1 MNNQAVREE
10 LVSWGNRLIREG
22 LVTGPGGNISARSGD
37 IIYVSPSGYAFDE
50 LGPEDYV
57 GVDLNTGQLVEGT
70 LKPTSETEMH
80 LACYRKRPDI
90 TAVFHTHPKYT
101 IAMAS
106 SGHTLQAMCAEF
118 HIYAGAH
125 IPHVDYV
132 TVTTPA
138 LARAVEAVVTEDV
151 NVIVL
156 RNHGA
161 IGLGTSMKQAYYRII
176 SLEEGAQI
184 QWLAAQVGTPRFFTP
199 AELTDLDNL
208 SSEKFRRKLL
218 ES

>member
-1 MNNQAVREE
+1 MNNQALREE

-50 LGPEDYV
+50 LGPDDYV
-57 GVDLNTGQLVEGT
+57 GVDLNTGQQVDGT
-70 LKPTSETEMH
+70 LRPTSETEMH
-80 LACYRKRPDI
+80 LGCYRKRPDV
-90 TAVFHTHPKYT
+90 TTVFHTHPKYT

-106 SGHTLQAMCAEF
+106 AGHTLQAMCAEF
-118 HIYAGAH
+118 HIYAGSH

-138 LARAVEAVVTEDV
+138 LAQAVEAVISDKV

-161 IGLGTSMKQAYYRII
+161 IGLGASMKQAYYRII

-184 QWLAAQVGTPRFFTP
+184 QWLATQVGTPRFFTP
-199 AELTDLDNL
+199 QELTDLDQL
-208 SSEKFRRKLL
+208 SSEKFRKKLL